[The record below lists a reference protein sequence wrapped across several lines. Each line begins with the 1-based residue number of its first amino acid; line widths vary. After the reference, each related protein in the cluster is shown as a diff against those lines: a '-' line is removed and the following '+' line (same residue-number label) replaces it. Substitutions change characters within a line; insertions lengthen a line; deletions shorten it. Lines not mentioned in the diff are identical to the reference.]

1 MARKAMKRAAKRPAK
16 KAAKRA
22 AATTGRGASKATARR
37 PAKKA
42 AKKSGRGR
50 APSAASQKDL
60 GDLFM
65 ETLKDIYHAEKQ
77 ILRALP
83 KMAKAA
89 QSSELRQAFQTHT
102 EQTRGQVD
110 RLEKIFAMSGERPK
124 AKTCHAILGL
134 VEEGEEVMEEF
145 KGSDALDAGLLAA
158 AQAVEHYE
166 ISRYGTLKSWAAQH
180 GMQDV
185 TRLLDE
191 TLAEEKETDELLTR
205 IAEGVVNRLAA

>member
-22 AATTGRGASKATARR
+22 ANTTGRGASKATARR
-37 PAKKA
+37 PAKA
-42 AKKSGRGR
+42 AKKGKRGR
-50 APSAASQKDL
+50 ASAASQKDL

-110 RLEKIFAMSGERPK
+110 RLEKIFDMSGERPK

>member
-16 KAAKRA
+16 KASKRA
-22 AATTGRGASKATARR
+22 AKTTGRSASKAPARR
-37 PAKKA
+37 PAKKG
-42 AKKSGRGR
+42 GRGR
-50 APSAASQKDL
+50 ASAASQKDL

-102 EQTRGQVD
+102 EQTRVQVD